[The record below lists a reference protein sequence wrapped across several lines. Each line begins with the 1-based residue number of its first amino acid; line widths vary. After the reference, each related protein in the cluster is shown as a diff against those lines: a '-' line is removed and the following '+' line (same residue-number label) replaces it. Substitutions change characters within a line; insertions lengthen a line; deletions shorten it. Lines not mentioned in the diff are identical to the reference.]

1 LFARPCVLICNRISH
16 LQNVSQAHGVEMLE
30 DAVIAE
36 VWFFDGD
43 EDHVLGCVEDDPA
56 GWLIEKGVLREESD
70 LANLEDL
77 LEGDVVYRIR
87 KRGLRKRAL
96 DPREPLFDWE
106 EVVLGSS
113 GMEEGFETA
122 KIS

>member
-1 LFARPCVLICNRISH
+1 
-16 LQNVSQAHGVEMLE
+16 MLE

-56 GWLIEKGVLREESD
+56 GWLIEKGVLKEESD

-77 LEGDVVYRIR
+77 LEGDIVYRIR